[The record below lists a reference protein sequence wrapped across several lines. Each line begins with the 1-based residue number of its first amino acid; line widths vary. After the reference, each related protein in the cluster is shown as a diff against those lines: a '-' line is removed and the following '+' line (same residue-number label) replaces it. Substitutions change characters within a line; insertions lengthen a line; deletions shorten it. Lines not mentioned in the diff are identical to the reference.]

1 LKPRYR
7 RDAVVLG
14 LAVGVFGV
22 SFGVLAGA
30 TGLGVAKT
38 CAMSLLVFT
47 GGSQFAAVGVIQSG
61 GSTGTA
67 LGSALLLAAR
77 HTAYGITLSPILR
90 SVPLGRRLLGAH
102 IVLDESTAMATAQTN
117 PDDARGA
124 FWITGVAV
132 FVCWNL
138 GTLLGAVAGSSI
150 GDPSTFGLDAAFP
163 AGFIALVAPHLR
175 RRPGQVAAGI
185 GALLALILTPLT
197 QPGVP
202 VIVAALAVLPA
213 AMFAGADDAPVE
225 PDPLP

>member
-7 RDAVVLG
+7 RDAIVLG
-14 LAVGVFGV
+14 VAVGVFGA

-61 GSTGTA
+61 GSAGTA

-77 HTAYGITLSPILR
+77 HTAYGVTLSPFLR
-90 SVPLGRRLLGAH
+90 AVPFRRRLLGAH
-102 IVLDESTAMATAQTN
+102 LVLDESTAMATAQTN
-117 PDDARGA
+117 AEDAAGA

-175 RRPGQVAAGI
+175 RRPGQIAACM
-185 GALLALILTPLT
+185 GALVALILTPVT

-202 VIVAALAVLPA
+202 VIVAAIAVLPA
-213 AMFAGADDAPVE
+213 ALFADAE
-225 PDPLP
+225 PLP

>member
-1 LKPRYR
+1 LTPRYR
-7 RDAVVLG
+7 RDAVVLS
-14 LAVGVFGV
+14 LAVGVFGI

-47 GGSQFAAVGVIQSG
+47 GGSQFAAVGVIQAG

-77 HTAYGITLSPILR
+77 HTAYGVTLAPLLR
-90 SVPLGRRLLGAH
+90 DVPFARRLLAAH
-102 IVLDESTAMATAQTN
+102 VVLDESTAMATAQ
-117 PDDARGA
+117 PDPADATGA

-132 FVCWNL
+132 FVFWNL

-150 GDPSTFGLDAAFP
+150 GDPSSYGLDAAFP

-175 RRPGQVAAGI
+175 RRPGQVAAAV
-185 GALLALILTPLT
+185 GALLALALTPLT
-197 QPGVP
+197 PPGVP
-202 VIVAALAVLPA
+202 IVVAAVAVLPA
-213 AMFAGADDAPVE
+213 ALFTSPEE
-225 PDPLP
+225 PG